1 MEINNLRQPLQT
13 LRLLRGIFAQKVTDP
28 EILKLVNRT
37 EETLDVIAG
46 MLDSILDINQLEAGV
61 VRPQIISFPVN
72 DL

>member
-1 MEINNLRQPLQT
+1 MGQFSAEKPVPPGSTLSGNQHLRQPLQT

-46 MLDSILDINQLEAGV
+46 MLELD
-61 VRPQIISFPVN
+61 P
-72 DL
+72 